1 MMITAEHIHSALALA
16 LRAQE
21 TYKDCCPFSLLK
33 TGHYFRRDKEII
45 QILTKVV
52 RVLVQVLLE
61 NLQP

>member
-1 MMITAEHIHSALALA
+1 MITAEPVRSALAHA

-21 TYKDCCPFSLLK
+21 AYKDCCPFCLLK
-33 TGHYFRRDKEII
+33 TAYYFRQDKEII
-45 QILTKVV
+45 HILTKVV